1 MTNKVVG
8 NLRNAKLRNGK
19 MRNLSAKICCE
30 IMVKCENKIAKVAKI
45 IFRTFISIL
54 EESLT
59 SLEDKLSR
67 DLRSLNVNIGCRLMG
82 K

>member
-1 MTNKVVG
+1 M
-8 NLRNAKLRNGK
+8 NLTD
-19 MRNLSAKICCE
+19 
-30 IMVKCENKIAKVAKI
+30 VWD
-45 IFRTFISIL
+45 IL

-67 DLRSLNVNIGCRLMG
+67 DFRYLNVNIGCRLMG